1 MKRNYFSTGNFVLS
15 LSLLLLILRYDFV
28 IQIYSLLFEWCSLL
42 LSDFLNALNIIDFSI
57 ADHFG
62 SALLIIVIP
71 LLVISLRTKKIFTE
85 PLTYPYT
92 IMISL
97 IFVFLFAPL
106 ITKVHP
112 EFQKNINVT
121 KLLPPL
127 SSVKVVHLNDK
138 SKSKPYFRFQLEKNK
153 IIPGSFNENVLF
165 ADSTK
170 TGDDVVYYQRGDEF
184 LISKKRVATIDG
196 KPLIT
201 SKLFLLGSD
210 EFGRDT
216 FSRLVY
222 GARISLTVG
231 FGSVVVAF
239 IIGSLLGFI
248 AGYSGRWIDT
258 MLSRLTEMFLTVP
271 SIFFV
276 ILILALFGNKV
287 FTVILVLGISGWM
300 SLFKIVRGEII
311 SIKKK
316 DFFISAVM
324 IGLKRRD
331 LFLKEILPVIIV
343 PVVVNL
349 IFQFGNVVLAESAI
363 SFLGL
368 GTGTEYPSWGSMI
381 DSGRNYLS
389 EAWWLIMFPGASLFA
404 VIFAVN
410 SAGRKISS
418 SVNLLK

>member
-1 MKRNYFSTGNFVLS
+1 MKRNYFSTGNFILS

-28 IQIYSLLFEWCSLL
+28 LQIYSLLFEWFNLL

-57 ADHFG
+57 ADHFV
-62 SALLIIVIP
+62 SALLIIIIP
-71 LLVISLRTKKIFTE
+71 LLVISLRTKKVFTE

-127 SSVKVVHLNDK
+127 SSVKVVHLNDEG
-138 SKSKPYFRFQLEKNK
+138 KSKPYFRFLLEKNK

-170 TGDDVVYYQRGDEF
+170 IGEDIIYYQRGDEF

-231 FGSVVVAF
+231 FGSVIVAF

-389 EAWWLIMFPGASLFA
+389 EAWWLIIFPGASLFA

-418 SVNLLK
+418 SINLLK

>member
-28 IQIYSLLFEWCSLL
+28 LQIYSLLFEWCSLL
-42 LSDFLNALNIIDFSI
+42 LSDLLDALNIIDFAI
-57 ADHFG
+57 ADHFV
-62 SALLIIVIP
+62 SALLINIIP
-71 LLVISLRTKKIFTE
+71 LLVISLRAKKIFTE
-85 PLTYPYT
+85 PLSYPYT

-127 SSVKVVHLNDK
+127 SSVKVVHLNDEG
-138 SKSKPYFRFQLEKNK
+138 KSKPYIRFQLQKNK

-184 LISKKRVATIDG
+184 LISKKRVASIDG

-239 IIGSLLGFI
+239 IIGSLLGFL

-418 SVNLLK
+418 SINLLK

>member
-1 MKRNYFSTGNFVLS
+1 
-15 LSLLLLILRYDFV
+15 
-28 IQIYSLLFEWCSLL
+28 
-42 LSDFLNALNIIDFSI
+42 
-57 ADHFG
+57 
-62 SALLIIVIP
+62 
-71 LLVISLRTKKIFTE
+71 
-85 PLTYPYT
+85 
-92 IMISL
+92 
-97 IFVFLFAPL
+97 VFLFAPL

>member
-1 MKRNYFSTGNFVLS
+1 
-15 LSLLLLILRYDFV
+15 
-28 IQIYSLLFEWCSLL
+28 
-42 LSDFLNALNIIDFSI
+42 
-57 ADHFG
+57 
-62 SALLIIVIP
+62 
-71 LLVISLRTKKIFTE
+71 
-85 PLTYPYT
+85 
-92 IMISL
+92 
-97 IFVFLFAPL
+97 
-106 ITKVHP
+106 
-112 EFQKNINVT
+112 
-121 KLLPPL
+121 
-127 SSVKVVHLNDK
+127 
-138 SKSKPYFRFQLEKNK
+138 
-153 IIPGSFNENVLF
+153 
-165 ADSTK
+165 
-170 TGDDVVYYQRGDEF
+170 
-184 LISKKRVATIDG
+184 
-196 KPLIT
+196 
-201 SKLFLLGSD
+201 
-210 EFGRDT
+210 
-216 FSRLVY
+216 
-222 GARISLTVG
+222 VG
-231 FGSVVVAF
+231 FGSVIVAF

-418 SVNLLK
+418 SINLLK

>member
-1 MKRNYFSTGNFVLS
+1 MKRNYFSTGNFILS

-28 IQIYSLLFEWCSLL
+28 LQIYSLLFEWFNLL

-57 ADHFG
+57 ADHFV
-62 SALLIIVIP
+62 SALLIIIIP
-71 LLVISLRTKKIFTE
+71 LLVISLRTKKVFTE

-127 SSVKVVHLNDK
+127 SSVKVVHLNDEG
-138 SKSKPYFRFQLEKNK
+138 KSKPYFRFLLEKNK

-170 TGDDVVYYQRGDEF
+170 IGEDIIYYQRGDEF

-389 EAWWLIMFPGASLFA
+389 EAWWLIIFPGASLFA

-418 SVNLLK
+418 SINLLK